1 MKSAI
6 DLPVLIELKNGET
19 FNGKLANIDLWMN
32 VSMKEV
38 VRTSKDASEFWSM
51 PEVYVRGN
59 TIKYVRVPDEVLD
72 VVAEEKQAREAAV
85 SWFFSS
91 FRGQA
96 TFILNIR
103 KIILTLLIPYN
114 VANVEKSWTRR
125 TFKVQR
131 SWRGWG
137 R

>member
-1 MKSAI
+1 
-6 DLPVLIELKNGET
+6 
-19 FNGKLANIDLWMN
+19 
-32 VSMKEV
+32 
-38 VRTSKDASEFWSM
+38 M